1 MATSLPV
8 ARHRLQ
14 APTLRARSSIAGL
27 VLEPENDLANQ
38 RFPLQRKIDY
48 SGSVLLETIVT
59 ATRPFD
65 DIRDLMR
72 KMPKA
77 DEAARA
83 AAREREGQLTKPA
96 GSLGRLE
103 EISEWMAAWQG
114 SARPHVDR
122 PLVAVFAGNH
132 GVVAQ
137 GVSAF
142 PASVTQAMVAN
153 FQAGGAAINQICKT
167 FDLSL
172 KVYELA
178 LEKPTGDMT
187 QEPALDEKSCAA
199 TMAFGMEALASEP
212 DLLVLGEMGIG
223 NTTAAAAIY
232 HALYGGQAEDW
243 VGRGTGVDDEGLRRK
258 ADAVRAAV
266 AFHKPYLDDPLQILA
281 RLGGRETAA
290 IAGAILA
297 ARLRRT
303 PVLLDGFVVCSAAAV
318 LLALDDSALDHCLAA
333 HVSAERPHRH
343 ALKLIGKTPLLD
355 FGMRLGEGSGAA
367 LAVGIV
373 KAAVACHNGMA
384 TFAEAGVAG
393 KEEP

>member
-1 MATSLPV
+1 MPAS
-8 ARHRLQ
+8 
-14 APTLRARSSIAGL
+14 
-27 VLEPENDLANQ
+27 
-38 RFPLQRKIDY
+38 
-48 SGSVLLETIVT
+48 
-59 ATRPFD
+59 RPFD
-65 DIRDLMR
+65 DIRDLLR
-72 KMPKA
+72 QMPKA
-77 DEAARA
+77 DEAARS
-83 AAREREGQLTKPA
+83 AARERERQLTKPE

-103 EISEWMAAWQG
+103 DIAEWMAAWQG
-114 SARPHVDR
+114 SATPHVDR

-137 GVSAF
+137 GVSAY
-142 PASVTQAMVAN
+142 PPSVTEAMVAN
-153 FQAGGAAINQICKT
+153 FRAGGAAINQICKT

-178 LEKPTGDMT
+178 LEQPTGDIT
-187 QEPALDEKSCAA
+187 REAALDEKACAG
-199 TMAFGMEALASEP
+199 TIAFGMEALASEP

-223 NTTAAAAIY
+223 NTTTAAAIY

-258 ADAVRAAV
+258 ADAVRAAI
-266 AFHKPYLDDPLQILA
+266 ARHKAYLDDPLQILA
-281 RLGGRETAA
+281 RLGGRETSA

-297 ARLRRT
+297 ARLRRV

-318 LLALDDSALDHCLAA
+318 MLALDDSALDHCLAA

-343 ALKLIGKTPLLD
+343 ALKLIGKTPLFD
-355 FGMRLGEGSGAA
+355 FGMRLGEASGAA
-367 LAVGIV
+367 LAAGIV
-373 KAAVACHNGMA
+373 RAAVNCHNGMA